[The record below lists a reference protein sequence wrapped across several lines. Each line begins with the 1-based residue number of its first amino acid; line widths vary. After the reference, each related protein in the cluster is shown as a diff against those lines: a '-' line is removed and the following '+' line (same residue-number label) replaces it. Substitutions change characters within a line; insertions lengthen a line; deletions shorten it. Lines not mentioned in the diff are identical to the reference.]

1 MKALVQKTAAIFTRF
16 GGFIGDTRA
25 EMKKVTWPDKN
36 EVMNTTV
43 VVIVTSFF
51 FGLFL
56 FAVDVAIEYGVTF
69 VRNRF

>member
-1 MKALVQKTAAIFTRF
+1 
-16 GGFIGDTRA
+16 
-25 EMKKVTWPDKN
+25 MKKVTWPDKN